1 MRFFMPDWDDRV
13 DPSYNFLTDEH
24 SVAHAANPRKN
35 DAYMWE
41 LFGIDNVPFDGVL
54 VSKLQVYNNERKARE
69 VAKNGIHAYLRLPEH
84 FPVLGDCGAFGYIN
98 QDKPPIQTKDIL
110 DYYLHAGVNYAV
122 SIDHLVVQSVRVL
135 DKEGNP
141 TKETRELTR
150 AEKEERV
157 AVTTRNAIDFWKE
170 WECTPAYKERFT
182 PLAGVQGEGPADYA
196 KCLRDILAETQYS
209 YVAIGGLVRR
219 QTKEILKILREI
231 HPIVKQH
238 NLQLHVFGVF
248 RLDAIPDLY
257 RLGVRS
263 FDSASRLRKSWLSN
277 HENYYFQRRSYTGL
291 RVPQPDQST
300 KTRKLVRQN
309 PDQFSTLFQDL
320 QNKCLAILRDFHAD
334 PEGVTVEKVIE
345 VLTEYTKYFAPDL
358 KLLKWYRETLQERP
372 WQRCTCPIC
381 KEIGVEVIIFRGN
394 NRNRRRGFHN
404 VYVEYFELQKILES
418 ISDNG
423 AEIVKDMEGINETTK
438 SPRKRPLTYYLKT
451 KTPSSHEE

>member
-13 DPSYNFLTDEH
+13 DPGYNFLTDEH
-24 SVAHAANPRKN
+24 SAAHAANPRDN

-41 LFGIDNVPFDGVL
+41 LFGINDVPFDGVL
-54 VSKLQVYNNERKARE
+54 VSKLQVDNNERKARQ
-69 VAKNGIHAYLRLPEH
+69 VAEKGIHAYLRLPES

-98 QDKPPIQTKDIL
+98 EDKPPVHTKEIL
-110 DYYLHAGVNYAV
+110 EYYYHAGVNYAV

-135 DKEGNP
+135 DGEGKP

-150 AEKEERV
+150 TEKEERV
-157 AVTTRNAIDFWKE
+157 AITTRNAIDFWKE
-170 WECTPAYKERFT
+170 WDQTPAYRERFV

-196 KCLRDILAETQYS
+196 QCLRDILAGANYD

-219 QTKEILKILREI
+219 QTKEILKILQEI
-231 HPIVKQH
+231 HPIVKKH
-238 NLQLHVFGVF
+238 DLKLHVFGVF
-248 RLDAIPDLY
+248 RLEAVPELY

-300 KTRKLVRQN
+300 KTRKLVQQH
-309 PDQFSTLFQDL
+309 PDQNAALFQDL
-320 QNKCLAILRDFHAD
+320 QHKCLDIIRVFHAD
-334 PEGVTVEKVIE
+334 PENVPSEKVIE
-345 VLTEYTKYFAPDL
+345 VLTEYTKFFSPDL
-358 KLLKWYRETLQERP
+358 KLLKWYHETLQERP

-404 VYVEYFELQKILES
+404 VYVEYHELQKVLES
-418 ISDNG
+418 ISD
-423 AEIVKDMEGINETTK
+423 IGIEAGKGEDVPITG
-438 SPRKRPLTYYLKT
+438 RKK
-451 KTPSSHEE
+451 KTPQQFI